1 MRHPVTTGSE
11 KDRGA
16 PPRGKKISAGIL
28 VYRFTSGVLEVFLVH
43 PGGPFWAKRD
53 RGSWSIPKGE
63 LEEGAG
69 LLQTAKRE
77 FREETGLPIE
87 GDFNELQPLRQPS
100 GKVVHA
106 WAVNGEI
113 DPSCVKS
120 NTFSME
126 WPPRSGKQARF
137 PEVDRAQWFALPE
150 AFDRLLPGQRG
161 FLEQLARMVAAG
173 PSTPA

>member
-1 MRHPVTTGSE
+1 LSR
-11 KDRGA
+11 
-16 PPRGKKISAGIL
+16 KKISAGIL

-53 RGSWSIPKGE
+53 QGSWSIPKGE
-63 LEEGAG
+63 LDDGAG
-69 LLQTAKRE
+69 LLETAKRE

-87 GDFNELQPLRQPS
+87 GEFVELTPSRQPS
-100 GKVVHA
+100 GKRVHA

-126 WPPRSGKQARF
+126 WPPRSGKQQEF
-137 PEVDRAQWFALPE
+137 PEVDRGQWFAMPE
-150 AFDRLLPGQRG
+150 AYEKLLPGQRG
-161 FLEQLARMVAAG
+161 FLEELEQKVCAG
-173 PSTPA
+173 PRRGYHA